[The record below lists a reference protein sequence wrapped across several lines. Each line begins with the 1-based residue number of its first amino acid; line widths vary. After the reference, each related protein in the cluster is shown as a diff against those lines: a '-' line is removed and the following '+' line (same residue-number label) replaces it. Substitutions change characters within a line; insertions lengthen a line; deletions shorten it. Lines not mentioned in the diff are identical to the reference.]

1 MAQITVQGNIG
12 KDPEIKFSGD
22 LGITKFSVAE
32 TPRTKNKTTGQW
44 EDGETIWFNVTVFGS
59 QAEVVVDNYAKGD
72 TVLVIGKFRQSTYT
86 DKNGETRT
94 SLEINAESIAK
105 VARSGKSAPA
115 KPAPQEE
122 VAPW

>member
-12 KDPEIKFSGD
+12 KEPEIKFSGD

-32 TPRTKNKTTGQW
+32 TPRIKNKATGQW
-44 EDGETIWFNVTVFGS
+44 EDGDTVWFNVVVFGS
-59 QAEVVVDNYAKGD
+59 QAETVVDNYAKGD
-72 TVLVIGKFRQSTYT
+72 TVLIIGKFRQSTYT
-86 DKNGETRT
+86 DKNGEIKT

-105 VARSGKSAPA
+105 VARSSKS
-115 KPAPQEE
+115 KPAAQEE

>member
-22 LGITKFSVAE
+22 LGITKFSLAE
-32 TPRTKNKTTGQW
+32 TPRTKNKVTGQW
-44 EDGETIWFNVTVFGS
+44 EDGETVWFNVVVFGS
-59 QAEVVVDNYAKGD
+59 QAETVVDNYAKGD
-72 TVLVIGKFRQSTYT
+72 TVLIIGKFRQSNYK
-86 DKNGETRT
+86 DKNGEDKT

-105 VARSGKSAPA
+105 VARSSKS
-115 KPAPQEE
+115 KPAPREE

>member
-22 LGITKFSVAE
+22 LGIAKFSVAE
-32 TPRTKNKTTGQW
+32 TPRTKNKVTGQW
-44 EDGETIWFNVTVFGS
+44 EDGETVWFNVVVFGS
-59 QAEVVVDNYAKGD
+59 QAETVVDNYAKGD
-72 TVLVIGKFRQSTYT
+72 TVLIIGKFRQSNYK
-86 DKNGETRT
+86 DKNGEEKT

-105 VARSGKSAPA
+105 VARSTKS
-115 KPAPQEE
+115 KPAPREE

>member
-22 LGITKFSVAE
+22 LGITKFSLAE
-32 TPRTKNKTTGQW
+32 TPRTKNKVTGQW
-44 EDGETIWFNVTVFGS
+44 EDGETVWFNVVVFGS
-59 QAEVVVDNYAKGD
+59 QAETVVDNYAKGD
-72 TVLVIGKFRQSTYT
+72 TILVIGKFRQSTYT
-86 DKNGETRT
+86 DKNGEVKT

-105 VARSGKSAPA
+105 VARSGKS
-115 KPAPQEE
+115 KPAPKEE

>member
-22 LGITKFSVAE
+22 LGIAKFSVAE
-32 TPRTKNKTTGQW
+32 TPRTKNKISGQW
-44 EDGETIWFNVTVFGS
+44 EDGETIWFNVVVFGS
-59 QAEVVVDNYAKGD
+59 QAEIVVDNYAKGD
-72 TVLVIGKFRQSTYT
+72 TVLIIGKFRQSNYK
-86 DKNGETRT
+86 DKSGEMKT

-105 VARSGKSAPA
+105 VARSNKSRTAPR
-115 KPAPQEE
+115 EE

>member
-22 LGITKFSVAE
+22 LGITKFSLAE
-32 TPRTKNKTTGQW
+32 TPRTKNKATGQW
-44 EDGETIWFNVTVFGS
+44 EDGETIWFNVVVFGS
-59 QAEVVVDNYAKGD
+59 QAETVVDNYAKGD
-72 TVLVIGKFRQSTYT
+72 TVLIIGKFRQSTYT
-86 DKNGETRT
+86 DKNGEVKS

-105 VARSGKSAPA
+105 VARSSKS
-115 KPAPQEE
+115 KPAPREE

>member
-22 LGITKFSVAE
+22 LAITKFSLAE
-32 TPRTKNKTTGQW
+32 TPRTKNKATGQW
-44 EDGETIWFNVTVFGS
+44 EDGETIWFNVVVFGS
-59 QAEVVVDNYAKGD
+59 QAETVVDSYAKGD
-72 TVLVIGKFRQSTYT
+72 TVLIIGKFRQSNYK
-86 DKNGETRT
+86 DKNGEEKT

-105 VARSGKSAPA
+105 VARSSKR
-115 KPAPQEE
+115 KPAPREE

>member
-22 LGITKFSVAE
+22 LGIAKFSVAE

-44 EDGETIWFNVTVFGS
+44 EDGETIWFNVVFFGS
-59 QAEVVVDNYAKGD
+59 QAEAIVDNYAKGD
-72 TVLVIGKFRQSTYT
+72 TILLIGKLRQSSYT
-86 DKNGETRT
+86 DKGGDAKT
-94 SLEINAESIAK
+94 SLEIVGESIAK
-105 VARSGKSAPA
+105 VARSARND
-115 KPAPQEE
+115 KPAPQKE

>member
-1 MAQITVQGNIG
+1 MAQITIQGNIG

-22 LGITKFSVAE
+22 LGIAKFSVAE
-32 TPRTKNKTTGQW
+32 TPRSKNKTTGQW
-44 EDGETIWFNVTVFGS
+44 EDGETIWFNVVVFGS
-59 QAEVVVDNYAKGD
+59 QAETVVDNYAKGD

-86 DKNGETRT
+86 DKNGEIKS

-105 VARSGKSAPA
+105 VARSNKS
-115 KPAPQEE
+115 KPAQREE

>member
-22 LGITKFSVAE
+22 LGITKFSLAE
-32 TPRTKNKTTGQW
+32 TPRTKNKVTGQW
-44 EDGETIWFNVTVFGS
+44 EDGETVWFNVVVFGS
-59 QAEVVVDNYAKGD
+59 QAETVVDNYAKGD
-72 TVLVIGKFRQSTYT
+72 TVLIIGKFRQSSYT
-86 DKNGETRT
+86 DKNGEAKT

-105 VARSGKSAPA
+105 VARSNKS
-115 KPAPQEE
+115 KPAQREE